1 MSPGGNGTRGIT
13 EILLVED
20 SLGAVRLMEEA
31 LKESQEPIH
40 LSVVRDGQEAM
51 GFLRQQGD
59 YANAVRPDLILL
71 DLNLPK
77 KNGFEVL
84 AEIRQDAHLKDISV
98 IVMTSSANP
107 LDIRRA
113 YALKAN
119 CCLTK
124 SIDLE
129 PFFKLVKALVES

>member
-20 SLGAVRLMEEA
+20 TLGDVRLMEEA

-40 LSVVRDGQEAM
+40 LSVVRDGEEALA
-51 GFLRQQGD
+51 FLRH
-59 YANAVRPDLILL
+59 ANAVRPDLILL

-77 KNGFEVL
+77 KDGFQVL
-84 AEIRQDAHLKDISV
+84 AEIRQDAQLKDIPV
-98 IVMTSSANP
+98 IVLTSSANP
-107 LDIRRA
+107 LDVRRA
-113 YALKAN
+113 YALNAN

-124 SIDLE
+124 PIHLE
-129 PFFKLVKALVES
+129 QFFKLVKALV

>member
-1 MSPGGNGTRGIT
+1 MSPSQQARRGPT

-20 SLGAVRLMEEA
+20 CPGDVRLMEEA
-31 LKESQEPIH
+31 LQESHEPTH

-51 GFLRQQGD
+51 GFLRQQGE

-84 AEIRQDAHLKDISV
+84 AEIRQDAQLKDIPV

-107 LDIRRA
+107 PDIRRA
-113 YALKAN
+113 YALNAN

-129 PFFKLVKALVES
+129 QFFKLVKALV

>member
-1 MSPGGNGTRGIT
+1 MSPGENGTRGIT

-31 LKESQEPIH
+31 LKESQEPTR

-51 GFLRQQGD
+51 GFLRQQGE

-77 KNGFEVL
+77 KNGYEVL
-84 AEIRQDAHLKDISV
+84 AEIRQDAQLKDIPV
-98 IVMTSSANP
+98 IVMTSSTSP
-107 LDIRRA
+107 PDIRRA
-113 YALKAN
+113 YALNAN

-129 PFFKLVKALVES
+129 QFFKLVKALV

>member
-1 MSPGGNGTRGIT
+1 VSRGENGIRGIT

-40 LSVVRDGQEAM
+40 LSVVRDGEEALA
-51 GFLRQQGD
+51 FLRREDD
-59 YANAVRPDLILL
+59 YANALRPDLILL

-77 KNGFEVL
+77 KDGFEVL
-84 AEIRQDAHLKDISV
+84 TEIRQDAQLKDIPV

-107 LDIRRA
+107 LDVRRA
-113 YALKAN
+113 YDLYAN

-124 SIDLE
+124 PVRLE
-129 PFFKLVKALVES
+129 QFFKLVKALV

>member
-1 MSPGGNGTRGIT
+1 MSPGANGTRGIT

-31 LKESQEPIH
+31 LKESQEPTR

-51 GFLRQQGD
+51 GFLRQQGE
-59 YANAVRPDLILL
+59 YANAVRPDLVLL

-77 KNGFEVL
+77 KNGFQVL
-84 AEIRQDAHLKDISV
+84 AEIRQDAQLKDIPV

-107 LDIRRA
+107 LDVRRA
-113 YALKAN
+113 YDLYAN

-124 SIDLE
+124 PVRLE
-129 PFFKLVKALVES
+129 QFFKLVKALV